1 MSSKRKR
8 AEVTAA
14 LSFLVD
20 AFPKAFTA
28 NPKLRQ
34 PLKIGIADD
43 LIVRIDGAIQP
54 RHLRLALTLY
64 CGSVSYLWNCK
75 IGAERVGLDGD
86 VTGVVTAA
94 EAEHAIDRLKAGA
107 KAKKAALA
115 TRPQPPPAEAPPRKL
130 SLSDL
135 RIAAQ
140 MRKDAAS

>member
-8 AEVTAA
+8 ASVTAA

-43 LIVRIDGAIQP
+43 PIVRIDGAIQP

-64 CGSVSYLWNCK
+64 CGSVSYLRNCK
-75 IGAERVGLDGD
+75 VGAERVGLDGD

-107 KAKKAALA
+107 KARAKK
-115 TRPQPPPAEAPPRKL
+115 PPAEVPPRKL

-140 MRKDAAS
+140 ARKEVAS